1 MGAAGANAV
10 CPTWASLFMVRDE
23 VTGRKSGQIALTV
36 GMLAGFDILRESGFQ
51 RLKFKVA

>member
-10 CPTWASLFMVRDE
+10 CPTWASMFMVRDE
-23 VTGRKSGQIALTV
+23 ISGRKSGSIAITI
-36 GMLAGFDILRESGFQ
+36 GMLSGFDILRPAGFE